1 MSVVRF
7 FLTATMI
14 INIVL
19 IAAEKSRGVSKMNNK
34 PICCEWHGNDVMPIG
49 NKLCI
54 FEIKV
59 GEASEIL
66 IGYRQCDTIVRESC
80 DCEFVCFEDAVI
92 RWCYI
97 DLN

>member
-1 MSVVRF
+1 
-7 FLTATMI
+7 
-14 INIVL
+14 
-19 IAAEKSRGVSKMNNK
+19 MNNK
-34 PICCEWHGNDVMPIG
+34 PICGEWHGNDVMPNG

-54 FEIKV
+54 FEVKV

-66 IGYRQCDTIVRESC
+66 IGYKQCDEIVC
-80 DCEFVCFEDAVI
+80 FFEDAVI

>member
-1 MSVVRF
+1 MD
-7 FLTATMI
+7 
-14 INIVL
+14 
-19 IAAEKSRGVSKMNNK
+19 NK
-34 PICCEWHGNDVMPIG
+34 PICGEWHGNDVMPNG

-54 FEIKV
+54 FEVKV
-59 GEASEIL
+59 GEVATDII